1 MLNQRHNVDRWVE
14 RTLRLAAVGETC
26 SECESRPVSA
36 RLFDFERHLC
46 RQCGTAIEQACK
58 RANRSRAERE
68 KLVRAA
74 NTPDDPRTPRYVTWK
89 GWVIGFHSDDG
100 QHITWG
106 AYPQLSGENVSK
118 LPKTRVV
125 CLDRYADGYAREEVL
140 MWKRCIKAFYANSN
154 GQLPDIRPVAPEP
167 KERNGKYHSVDVS
180 HEFAGY
186 RK

>member
-1 MLNQRHNVDRWVE
+1 MLQRHNVDRWVA
-14 RTLRLAAVGETC
+14 RQLRMAAEGEVC
-26 SECESRPVSA
+26 AECDSRPVSA

-46 RQCGTAIEQACK
+46 RQCGTDIETQCK
-58 RANRSRAERE
+58 RANRSRTERE

-74 NTPDDPRTPRYVTWK
+74 NTPDDLRTPRYVTWK

-125 CLDRYADGYAREEVL
+125 CIDGFANGYTREMVL
-140 MWKRCIKAFYANSN
+140 SWKRCLKAFYADSN
-154 GQLPDIRPVAPEP
+154 GQLRDIRPVVEEP
-167 KERNGKYHSVDVS
+167 KPSNGKYKSRDVS

-186 RK
+186 RM